1 MTDTPND
8 QLTNPQSSAQ
18 VIPPDNSSYSGATIP
33 PAAPAPAE
41 GSRLAAQQMVPTA
54 SPVPP
59 AAATQ
64 PTSQPQPTPQPKTK
78 QEWMMHLLNKVAPP
92 QNVVTTNPDG
102 TQTVENRATPVS
114 LAHLVLTSALAG
126 AFGTKDTYRQGAYGP
141 ILDRQASNA
150 DAFNKGQ
157 QIGKDY
163 SEAAQKQ
170 QDDLQ
175 ARKLTTVAA
184 NIAAAHNYASLQQS
198 QFAAEKEGAEA
209 EAAQTKVM
217 QNTADQNNAT
227 LGASADEY
235 DQALTDKD
243 APKARLVQKATWD
256 EVMNGPFKS
265 KMTQQLMAQDGTR
278 MVYDPATGRTK
289 PVPTFSLYNPDVTL
303 KLNKEAVDRAAKINP
318 SFQGLYEITGGNV
331 PLNLGRYVTLTHQ
344 INSIDHAEDTL
355 QSLSDSQDA
364 LAKKLGISGNVE
376 GRLAAVVKG
385 NPSAMKSLL
394 EFENATAHGGNT
406 ADQLKRLL
414 QSDGGDAIFKALG
427 TDRDKVTDYINSYNN
442 RIIAANKLAQEG
454 GIGDKAPAPAQMV
467 ADIQSAA
474 KTLDPDQQKT
484 VMSGFNP
491 NGLTVGEAEQLK
503 NKILQT
509 QTENKNRLAA
519 ANKDAGNPADI
530 ARLARHLVDDPTNL
544 MTMRD
549 LGTRGTQREAILAK
563 ADELAE
569 AEGKKFDIGVVNQR
583 AKFLEQYEDPKGKA
597 AINRQAINNI
607 MQHAADVSDLNQL
620 NRRSNVKVVN
630 TPINALKDQYGDAVY
645 TQYQTATGVLK
656 DELGLYFAGGY
667 APTKDQQAMWDKIQ
681 ANTATPAQTEAFAKE
696 VVRLATRRAD
706 TFNQQFKTNM
716 GYNDPNMI
724 TPQARSAAE
733 RLGLGDAVKQFG
745 SGGQIGQ
752 NPRQAPRMVTVQI
765 PGQPAGSI
773 SADKVTAFKAKYPNA
788 VVGQ

>member
-59 AAATQ
+59 AAATA
-64 PTSQPQPTPQPKTK
+64 TQPTPQPKTK
-78 QEWMMHLLNKVAPP
+78 QEWFQHLLGKITPP

-102 TQTVENRATPVS
+102 TQTVANKATPMS
-114 LAHLVLTSALAG
+114 LAQLVITSALAG
-126 AFGTKDTYRQGAYGP
+126 SFGTKDTYRQGAYGP

-150 DAFNKGQ
+150 DAFNRGQ

-184 NIAAAHNYASLQQS
+184 NVAAAHNYAAMQQA
-198 QFAAEKEGAEA
+198 QFSAQKEGTEA
-209 EAAQTKVM
+209 EAAQSKIL

-227 LGASADEY
+227 IGASADAY
-235 DQALTDKD
+235 DQALTDKN
-243 APKARLVQKATWD
+243 APKARLAKNATF
-256 EVMNGPFKS
+256 EELMNGPFKS
-265 KMTQQLMAQDGTR
+265 KMTQQLMVQDGTR
-278 MVYDPATGRTK
+278 SAYDPETGRTK
-289 PVPTFSLYNPDVTL
+289 TVPTFSLYNPDVDI

-318 SFQGLYEITGGNV
+318 QFEGMYELSGGNV
-331 PLNLGRYVTLTHQ
+331 KMNLTRYATVTHQ
-344 INSIDHAEDTL
+344 INSVNHAEDTL

-406 ADQLKRLL
+406 ADQLNRLL

-442 RIIAANKLAQEG
+442 RVIAANKLAQEG

-474 KTLDPDQQKT
+474 KTLDPDQQKI

-549 LGTRGTQREAILAK
+549 LGTRGTQREAILGK

-716 GYNDPNMI
+716 GYDDPNMI

>member
-1 MTDTPND
+1 MPEQRFLLWLRSTARACSAASTPVRNAHGSSRD
-8 QLTNPQSSAQ
+8 PRGTRCESACGCDPRRLNPRRSRRLSK
-18 VIPPDNSSYSGATIP
+18 SGLCI
-33 PAAPAPAE
+33 
-41 GSRLAAQQMVPTA
+41 LIKLPT
-54 SPVPP
+54 
-59 AAATQ
+59 
-64 PTSQPQPTPQPKTK
+64 
-78 QEWMMHLLNKVAPP
+78 PP

-126 AFGTKDTYRQGAYGP
+126 AFGTKDTYRQGEYGP

-150 DAFNKGQ
+150 DAFNQGQ

-175 ARKLTTVAA
+175 ARKLTNAAA
-184 NIAAAHNYASLQQS
+184 NIAAAHNYASMQQA
-198 QFAAEKEGAEA
+198 QFSAEKEGTEA

-227 LGASADEY
+227 LGASADDY

-243 APKARLVQKATWD
+243 APRARLVQKATWD

-265 KMTQQLMAQDGTR
+265 KMTQQLMVQDGVR
-278 MVYDPATGRTK
+278 SVYDPATGRTHT
-289 PVPTFSLYNPDVTL
+289 VPTFSLYNPDVTL
-303 KLNKEAVDRAAKINP
+303 KLNKEAVDRVAKIIP

-331 PLNLGRYVTLTHQ
+331 PFNLGRYVTVTHQ
-344 INSIDHAEDTL
+344 INSVDHAEATL
-355 QSLSDSQDA
+355 QSLADSKDD
-364 LAKKLGISGNVE
+364 LAKKLGITGNVE

-394 EFENATAHGGNT
+394 DFENGKAGGGNT
-406 ADQLKRLL
+406 SQQLQRIL

-427 TDRDKVTDYINSYNN
+427 TDRDKVQQFITDYDA
-442 RIIAANKLAQEG
+442 RIKATNKLAEQG
-454 GIGDKAPAPAQMV
+454 GIGDKAPAPPQMI

-474 KTLDPDQQKT
+474 KLLDPDQQK
-484 VMSGFNP
+484 VIMSGFNP
-491 NGLTVGEAEQLK
+491 NGLMTIGEAEQLK

-563 ADELAE
+563 ADEIAE

-630 TPINALKDQYGDAVY
+630 TPINALKDQFGDAVY

-716 GYNDPNMI
+716 GYDDPNMI

>member
-1 MTDTPND
+1 
-8 QLTNPQSSAQ
+8 
-18 VIPPDNSSYSGATIP
+18 
-33 PAAPAPAE
+33 
-41 GSRLAAQQMVPTA
+41 
-54 SPVPP
+54 
-59 AAATQ
+59 
-64 PTSQPQPTPQPKTK
+64 
-78 QEWMMHLLNKVAPP
+78 
-92 QNVVTTNPDG
+92 
-102 TQTVENRATPVS
+102 
-114 LAHLVLTSALAG
+114 
-126 AFGTKDTYRQGAYGP
+126 
-141 ILDRQASNA
+141 
-150 DAFNKGQ
+150 
-157 QIGKDY
+157 
-163 SEAAQKQ
+163 
-170 QDDLQ
+170 
-175 ARKLTTVAA
+175 
-184 NIAAAHNYASLQQS
+184 
-198 QFAAEKEGAEA
+198 
-209 EAAQTKVM
+209 
-217 QNTADQNNAT
+217 
-227 LGASADEY
+227 
-235 DQALTDKD
+235 
-243 APKARLVQKATWD
+243 
-256 EVMNGPFKS
+256 
-265 KMTQQLMAQDGTR
+265 
-278 MVYDPATGRTK
+278 
-289 PVPTFSLYNPDVTL
+289 
-303 KLNKEAVDRAAKINP
+303 
-318 SFQGLYEITGGNV
+318 
-331 PLNLGRYVTLTHQ
+331 
-344 INSIDHAEDTL
+344 
-355 QSLSDSQDA
+355 
-364 LAKKLGISGNVE
+364 
-376 GRLAAVVKG
+376 
-385 NPSAMKSLL
+385 MKSLL

-406 ADQLKRLL
+406 ADQLNRLL

-442 RIIAANKLAQEG
+442 RVIAANKLAQEG
-454 GIGDKAPAPAQMV
+454 GIGDKAPAPPQMI

-474 KTLDPDQQKT
+474 KLLDPDQQK
-484 VMSGFNP
+484 VIMSGFNP
-491 NGLTVGEAEQLK
+491 NGLTIGEAEQLK

-563 ADELAE
+563 ADEIAE

-630 TPINALKDQYGDAVY
+630 TPINALKDQFGDAVY

-733 RLGLGDAVKQFG
+733 RLGLGDTVKQFG

>member
-54 SPVPP
+54 SPVPS
-59 AAATQ
+59 AATRT
-64 PTSQPQPTPQPKTK
+64 PTTPPAPKTK

-150 DAFNKGQ
+150 DAFNRGQ

-331 PLNLGRYVTLTHQ
+331 PFNLGRYVTVTHQ
-344 INSIDHAEDTL
+344 INSVDHAEATL
-355 QSLSDSQDA
+355 QSLADSKDD
-364 LAKKLGISGNVE
+364 LAKTLGITGNVE
-376 GRLAAVVKG
+376 GRLATVVKG

-394 EFENATAHGGNT
+394 EFENGKAGGGNT
-406 ADQLKRLL
+406 ADQLQRILL
-414 QSDGGDAIFKALG
+414 SDGGDAIFKALG
-427 TDRDKVTDYINSYNN
+427 TDRDKVQQFITDYNA
-442 RIIAANKLAQEG
+442 RIKAINKLAEQG
-454 GIGDKAPAPAQMV
+454 GIGDKAPAPPQMI

-474 KTLDPDQQKT
+474 KLLDPDQQK
-484 VMSGFNP
+484 VIMSGFNP
-491 NGLTVGEAEQLK
+491 NGLMTIGEAEQLK

-630 TPINALKDQYGDAVY
+630 TPINALKDQFGDAVY

-667 APTKDQQAMWDKIQ
+667 APTKDQQALWDKIQ
-681 ANTATPAQTEAFAKE
+681 ADTATPARTEAFAKE
-696 VVRLATRRAD
+696 VIRLAARRAD

-716 GYNDPNMI
+716 GYDDPNMI